1 MIGETAYERK
11 HGGRRLGQI
20 VGQRTSNDAEG
31 RAVEQWEIRSTRG
44 IKFFMPKADVRL
56 ASEPE
61 PEPEPEPG
69 PEPELDATAP
79 PPAAHPGAGAVRD
92 RIEDELRSHRS
103 AAPIVI
109 TLVGIGLCFVC
120 AAVFALGLPRK
131 LSENYGAAVAVIP
144 GLVGLIII
152 LVGTNL
158 IGEQARRL
166 KRRREKLE
174 QEDPSQPPDNAPPQ
188 V

>member
-31 RAVEQWEIRSTRG
+31 RPVEQWEIRSARG

-61 PEPEPEPG
+61 PEPEPEP
-69 PEPELDATAP
+69 ELDATAP
-79 PPAAHPGAGAVRD
+79 PPAAHPAADAVRD
-92 RIEDELRSHRS
+92 RIEEELRTHRS
-103 AAPIVI
+103 LAPIVI
-109 TLVGIGLCFVC
+109 TLVGIVLCFVC

-174 QEDPSQPPDNAPPQ
+174 QEDPSQPPDAAPPPQ
-188 V
+188 D